1 MPALAMVM
9 VGRLAK
15 QTSQKRESMSSV
27 DGSRVVA
34 LVGCSLRPASFF
46 QPMPVAM
53 ARSCSLHARDVN
65 NERVKFRV
73 HWSVDYWPISQ
84 FFRWIIPWSPL
95 GNSAL
100 NGMRNQS
107 TDLVAL

>member
-1 MPALAMVM
+1 LTSKKGSALRSAFLYFDATVNID
-9 VGRLAK
+9 GAFNSILRLLVE
-15 QTSQKRESMSSV
+15 THSQPT
-27 DGSRVVA
+27 
-34 LVGCSLRPASFF
+34 LVTT
-46 QPMPVAM
+46 
-53 ARSCSLHARDVN
+53 ARSRSARHVN

-73 HWSVDYWPISQ
+73 HWSVDYWPIWQ

-100 NGMRNQS
+100 NGVSNQS